1 MAELKS
7 KNLMLEPIITSDDKD
22 FAWSVH
28 SPLAKN
34 RTAKKFRTKQDA
46 IKYISELKFPFTLSV
61 MDENGKE
68 IYKIKRVNNNIDV
81 VFTKETKKI
90 KDEFASYD
98 FVKIDAAPV
107 ELPNKVKNKQIEE
120 ITQTYVEGFKT
131 KIVSI
136 QENAEKETTLVDE
149 NVKKK
154 VLEQKQ
160 KAKEDISK
168 EIELHAKEVEKKQ
181 VELSKLISSSQE
193 SLSKGLKKKVEL
205 LEKDYLD
212 AKAALDKQRAKD
224 EAIYKKDLQKFKKEE
239 QSKLNKA
246 EKEYAKKAI
255 EYQKDLDKQIAAI
268 KSEMKYYKRDL
279 NKRISQAKT
288 DHENGIKEAYRLSK
302 VDTAQANKAKK
313 EQLSDIKAEHN
324 VKVAEFNEFKNKK
337 SEEFAKVIQGLN
349 NKLKQ
354 IDNRLKEDLENIRRE
369 QELYEIKTSRL
380 IEETEQNI
388 EVMKIKFD
396 KETARISEKQKR
408 REIKE
413 SAQTEAKELSYKFR
427 KMELM
432 IDKTADGS
440 YKWILRTNRKY
451 RFLTFQ
457 ETFDNK
463 SQAFNYINQMN
474 DVPYMITVHDLGG
487 NAMYT
492 IKYSVEKNIRFIIPV
507 KRRTY
512 DMNVTHEVEFLTN
525 KVLINNNA
533 NTYIVDKNNTFALWS
548 LVAAV
553 GLFIAVAGVAISKLL

>member
-90 KDEFASYD
+90 KDEFASYN

-160 KAKEDISK
+160 KDKEDISK

-205 LEKDYLD
+205 LEKEYLD

-224 EAIYKKDLQKFKKEE
+224 EALYKKDLQKFKKEE

-313 EQLSDIKAEHN
+313 EELSNIKAEHN

-396 KETARISEKQKR
+396 KETARVSEKQKR